1 MRKRFIFFWG
11 REVLSE
17 TRVHKCS
24 ARCPQTY
31 PFDLASRVQ
40 ALKLCTTMLG
50 LSTTPPR
57 PSPRKCIVKLF
68 WLFPN
73 QSRQSSYY
81 LSSLLYTE
89 TVFFQANNPNGIIY
103 FFTFTRRT
111 SQILAA

>member
-1 MRKRFIFFWG
+1 MRKCFIFFWG

-17 TRVHKCS
+17 IRVHKCS
-24 ARCPQTY
+24 ARRPQTY

-40 ALKLCTTMLG
+40 ALKPCTTMLG
-50 LSTTPPR
+50 LSTIP
-57 PSPRKCIVKLF
+57 PSPSPSKCIVKLF

-73 QSRQSSYY
+73 QSLQSSYY

-89 TVFFQANNPNGIIY
+89 AVFFQAKNPNGIIY

-111 SQILAA
+111 LQILAA